1 MTVRNMFED
10 AAKADPRAL
19 TPALKNANAIRQIP
33 VTDRVAALIRDFSS
47 RSRREKNDT
56 GALFVSNR
64 GRPLSKRMLESVM
77 ARADAALS
85 QSARDLLIDQRGRNA
100 AKFTAHDLRH
110 TCAVTRLN
118 ALRSHGISEEEALS
132 KLRVFFGWS
141 HGSQMPRHYARAYWE
156 SALGHIWDDAFDD
169 HLEALREVEGA
180 W

>member
-110 TCAVTRLN
+110 TCAVTVN
-118 ALRSHGISEEEALS
+118 IRSGH
-132 KLRVFFGWS
+132 S
-141 HGSQMPRHYARAYWE
+141 HKNQQVSVSRKRRAK
-156 SALGHIWDDAFDD
+156 G
-169 HLEALREVEGA
+169 
-180 W
+180 